1 MPPPST
7 KKYKKSFRTAGEMI
21 RYVEDPLLEIRKR
34 LAALES
40 EVAILKQRNAVTH
53 NAVTRNVTSDV
64 TRNGNAERQRRYRER
79 KKAKIV

>member
-1 MPPPST
+1 
-7 KKYKKSFRTAGEMI
+7 MI

-34 LAALES
+34 LA
-40 EVAILKQRNAVTH
+40 AILKQRNAVTH
-53 NAVTRNVTSDV
+53 NAVTRNVTPDV